1 MIVIQP
7 VMRFLLAIPSLKRWY
22 GRFALMAFACAAWWL
37 GSASAVAASLVAI
50 GIGVALIAGSIIRQ
64 MRVSRLI
71 RRLQDLAG
79 TSATGS
85 LEDRLERSVA
95 AIAGRLTDVEHRTRQ
110 RHAVTGLPTREPL
123 IDRMAADGRGVLG
136 VVGIMDF
143 DRLSAFDPAMGER
156 MLLTIVDRLVRMLP
170 DERLIA
176 HVDRANI
183 AIWFGA
189 ETGQEAAR
197 TELDVLG
204 YALSDVVSD
213 GDREI
218 LPEIRVRQATMPVDG
233 LNAQAVLSRTLAS
246 LTLQSGGLAQAA
258 IPAVDPA
265 AAPRERYALEQDLR
279 QAIARSE
286 LEMRY
291 QPLIDAG
298 DGSVSGAE
306 SLIRWFH
313 PTRGQVSPS
322 QFVPVMEA
330 MGLAHDIGMWTLNAA
345 AREARAW
352 QAQDLGALRVAVNVS
367 GHQLDRDDMAALI
380 ARTLARHSLGASA
393 LEIELTESVA
403 MSDGARAARLFDALR
418 ATGVRIAIDDFG
430 TGYSSFS
437 TLRTLAFDKI
447 KIDRE
452 FVTNV
457 DTRRDSQAICQS
469 IVALGRGLGI
479 RVLAEGVE
487 RRAEYEWLLRHGCTH
502 FQGYYFSPPLTG
514 SDFVAFARD
523 TGSLAKLLA
532 IDPHQ
537 MRDRITE
544 RLTA

>member
-22 GRFALMAFACAAWWL
+22 GRFALMAFACAAWWP
-37 GSASAVAASLVAI
+37 GSASAVAAGLVAI
-50 GIGVALIAGSIIRQ
+50 CIGIAVIAGSIIRQ

-71 RRLQDLAG
+71 RHLQDLAG

-170 DERLIA
+170 EERLIA

-246 LTLQSGGLAQAA
+246 LTLQSGGLAAA
-258 IPAVDPA
+258 AVPAVDPA
-265 AAPRERYALEQDLR
+265 AAARERYALEQDLR

-352 QAQDLGALRVAVNVS
+352 QAQDLGSLRVAVNVS

-523 TGSLAKLLA
+523 TDSLAKLLA

>member
-37 GSASAVAASLVAI
+37 GSAGAVAAGLVAI
-50 GIGVALIAGSIIRQ
+50 CIGVALIAGAIIRQ

-71 RRLQDLAG
+71 RHLQDLAG

-170 DERLIA
+170 EERLIA

-213 GDREI
+213 AGREI

-246 LTLQSGGLAQAA
+246 LTLHSGGLAQAA

-265 AAPRERYALEQDLR
+265 AAARERYALEQDLR

-352 QAQDLGALRVAVNVS
+352 QAQDLGSLRVAVNVS

-523 TGSLAKLLA
+523 TDSLAKLLA